1 MYIESYWVAIIGVW
15 IVYLLWR
22 TSVWSNKVQ
31 DITNQYDQLLR
42 SCATKKARRTKDLV
56 YIILKYNQDVLKKA
70 PKKLRDKV
78 LDDEA
83 DRLLRTI
90 YYYNTDTYDDV
101 SWLVLDD
108 LFGSYAE
115 IMPPSDNDT
124 RDRINLA
131 KTKPYLIQRLVELM
145 DEDISYLEE

>member
-1 MYIESYWVAIIGVW
+1 MYIESWQIALVALW

-31 DITNQYDQLLR
+31 DITNQYDQMLR

-56 YIILKYNQDVLKKA
+56 YIILKYNQDILKKA

-83 DRLLRTI
+83 ERILRTI
-90 YYYNTDTYDDV
+90 HYYNTDTYDDV
-101 SWLVLDD
+101 SWMVIDD
-108 LFGSYAE
+108 LFGSYVE
-115 IMPPSDNDT
+115 FLPPYDNDT
-124 RDRINLA
+124 RDRIDLD
-131 KTKPYLIQRLVELM
+131 KTKPYLVKRLSELM
-145 DEDISYLEE
+145 NEDI